1 MKRLVSFAL
10 AAALLVP
17 AAAQAKGAAK
27 AADKAGGCKLKLD
40 IGPPD
45 TEIWI
50 DGQKKGTA
58 EKLKEVSLS
67 PGNHELVL
75 KHKGDERSDQVTL
88 KKGATTSFQWKFEDD
103 RPKPPPSDDDA
114 QQAAAPGGDAPAQ
127 APSDSPPSGEGE
139 GMK

>member
-1 MKRLVSFAL
+1 MNRLVSFAL

-17 AAAQAKGAAK
+17 ATAQAKGSK
-27 AADKAGGCKLKLD
+27 ASEKAGSCKLKLD
-40 IGPPD
+40 VGPPD

-50 DGQKKGTA
+50 DGAKKGTA
-58 EKLKEVSLS
+58 EKLKEVMLA

-103 RPKPPPSDDDA
+103 QKPATTDDDA
-114 QQAAAPGGDAPAQ
+114 QQATNPGSDAPAP
-127 APSDSPPSGEGE
+127 APAPAGDDKPMGQ
-139 GMK
+139 